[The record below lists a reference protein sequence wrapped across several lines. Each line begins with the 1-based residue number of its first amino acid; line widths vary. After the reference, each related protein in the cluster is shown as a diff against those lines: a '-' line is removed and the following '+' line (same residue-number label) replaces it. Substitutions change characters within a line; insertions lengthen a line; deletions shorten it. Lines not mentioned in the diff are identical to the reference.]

1 MSNGLVARR
10 LSREHLPFAL
20 PRSAG
25 QGCLLDYALNDSLQ
39 VRASWIKLMHCLAR
53 ADLPAHCFKDGHFQC
68 AASQLDE
75 KPLALN

>member
-1 MSNGLVARR
+1 M
-10 LSREHLPFAL
+10 
-20 PRSAG
+20 
-25 QGCLLDYALNDSLQ
+25 LDYALNDSLQ